1 MKSKITR
8 NTQAKNARPGASAK
22 LATALLT
29 TASVLIAGEAAAMD
43 VTRSPQA
50 GSLIY
55 TTNAGACH
63 VTLRNG
69 EYALLGEYDDVSG
82 DDHIERGIYL
92 SDVTPIAA
100 ANSNYRVRVG
110 NYQSMGQVT
119 VSLPTTYNYDQP
131 IYFGLRDIG
140 AASPG
145 DFAGGL
151 AATVELDTAA
161 MITTGGACATIGGM
175 INSGGGPN
183 TPPVAD
189 AGPDA
194 TYTLGTD
201 NFARLDGR
209 GSFDADG
216 DNFTYYWRRVSGPS
230 SQITVSGSSNPVW
243 QIAPPAFAGVQIW
256 NLTINDQN
264 GGVAQD
270 TVQITW
276 NEAADTT
283 PPRIA
288 SIERH
293 RPTNETTDADQL
305 EWLVTFDED
314 VQNVDASDFRITGI
328 SSYTRSYSV
337 VSPNEYYVSVSGG
350 DLTNIPNAVIGLEL
364 NQGTNIAD
372 IASNPIVDVTPTG
385 ANETYTVINA
395 TNTAPTVDSFAASA
409 SEVFFD
415 PAQRSATVDLTG
427 TFSDPDGDTLTS
439 SITQISG
446 PATTFLAGATFAGSI
461 EQIVRQPSSAGRA
474 VYELSVSDGRGG
486 SDTSQ
491 VAVDW
496 TVNTPPS
503 VSGPVVIAPSAPVLP
518 GANFTLDAGTVT
530 DVDGQDLDYTWTQ
543 TGGPNVSLNDP
554 NAANPSFPVPTTG
567 GTFTF
572 TVTISDGVNSITQTV
587 TVTLTVDQTPTADA
601 GADQTL
607 ANVAPGTVVTL
618 DGSASSDPEGAQ
630 LTYTWRQISGPAVA
644 LQNASSATPSFVY
657 PPSSDRTQSATGLG
671 QPEGAPADTLVFGL
685 VVSDGNLSSAE
696 DEVSVTINTNLAPT
710 ADAGA
715 DVTVNGYDNGDTVTL
730 DGSASSDPDGDTLT
744 YAWSVVSGSARI
756 NDPTLAQPTLTYT
769 GSNSDNVDEQVTVAL
784 VVNDG
789 AVDSPADE
797 KVITFQDN
805 RAPTANAGANIT
817 GINSGELVTLNGSAS
832 SDPDG
837 DALTYTWQQV
847 SGPAVTLSDANAVS
861 PTFTAPFVATE
872 STLTFRLTVNDG
884 TEDSPASLVT
894 VDVRPVGSITIISE
908 ATGGDTSFSFTSD
921 LPGLNATVTTSAGQ
935 ASLSAD
941 RVIAGQYTVTMADP
955 RDSGFA
961 LTALTCD
968 DGDSSANIGARQ
980 VSINLAA
987 GEDVVCTFASVN
999 SRGAAQDAIQQM
1011 QAQRGALLLSNGPDA
1026 GRRMDRVAGRAV
1038 QAEGVQVAG
1047 LNLVSGQTAPVSMTL
1062 NDAGGSMDVSLSA
1075 LAGVD
1080 ANMGAGS
1087 FDVWA
1092 EVNYAKFDNSGS
1104 EGDFSLFYVGADY
1117 LVTDRVLVGVLAQF
1131 DNFESENDRTSV
1143 AADGNGFMVGPY
1155 VTARLAN
1162 NLYADAR
1169 IAWGQADNS
1178 VTPLGTYTDDFD
1190 TTRMLFAGSL
1200 SGDYAVNTH
1209 LTLRPTI
1216 EYRTFNETQ
1225 EAYRDAFGVLIPES
1239 DLNLNEL
1246 SFAPKLITTHQR
1258 VTGETWSAFIEAEGI
1273 YNFGDEV
1280 VGVFDEDFRMRL
1292 EGGFSWLAENGIQ
1305 MNFNTYLDG
1314 VGSDVF
1320 DAHGFRVSISKSL
1333 N

>member
-43 VTRSPQA
+43 VTRSPQP

-69 EYALLGEYDDVSG
+69 EYALYGEYDDVSG

-92 SDVTPIAA
+92 SDVTPVAA
-100 ANSNYRVRVG
+100 DSNYRVRVG

-161 MITTGGACATIGGM
+161 MITAGGACADIGGM
-175 INSGGGPN
+175 INSGGQPN

-189 AGPDA
+189 AGADV

-201 NFARLDGR
+201 TFGQLDGR
-209 GSFDADG
+209 GSYDADG

-276 NEAADTT
+276 NAAADTT

-314 VQNVDASDFRITGI
+314 VQNVDASDFRVTGI

-372 IASNPIVDVTPTG
+372 LASNPIVDVTPTG

-415 PAQRSATVDLTG
+415 PAQRNATVDLTG

-486 SDTSQ
+486 TDTSQ

-503 VSGPVVIAPSAPVLP
+503 VSGPVVLAPSAPVLP
-518 GANFTLDAGTVT
+518 GSNYTLDAGTVT

-554 NAANPSFPVPTTG
+554 NAANPSFPVPTQG

-657 PPSSDRTQSATGLG
+657 PPSTNGAQSASGMG

-744 YAWSVVSGSARI
+744 YAWSVVSGSATI

-955 RDSGFA
+955 RDAGFA

-968 DGDSSANIGARQ
+968 DGDSTANISARQ
-980 VSINLAA
+980 VTINLAA

-1026 GRRMDRVAGRAV
+1026 GRRMDRVAGRTV

-1047 LNLVSGQTAPVSMTL
+1047 LNLVSGRTAPVSMSL

-1075 LAGVD
+1075 IAGAD
-1080 ANMGAGS
+1080 ANIGAGS

-1200 SGDYAVNTH
+1200 SGDYAVNNH

>member
-43 VTRSPQA
+43 VTRSPQP

-63 VTLRNG
+63 VTLRNN
-69 EYALLGEYDDVSG
+69 EYALYGEYDDVSG

-92 SDVTPIAA
+92 SDVTPVAA
-100 ANSNYRVRVG
+100 DSNYRVRVG

-145 DFAGGL
+145 DFAGGI

-175 INSGGGPN
+175 INSGGQPN

-189 AGPDA
+189 AGADV

-201 NFARLDGR
+201 TFGQLDGR
-209 GSFDADG
+209 GSYDADG

-230 SQITVSGSSNPVW
+230 SQITVSGSRNPVW

-276 NEAADTT
+276 NAAADTT
-283 PPRIA
+283 PPRLA
-288 SIERH
+288 SIER
-293 RPTNETTDADQL
+293 RNPTNETTDADQL
-305 EWLVTFDED
+305 EWRVTFDED
-314 VQNVDASDFRITGI
+314 VQNLSASDFRVTGTTVT
-328 SSYTRSYSV
+328 TRSFSV
-337 VSPNEYYVSVSGG
+337 ISPTEYWIRASGG
-350 DLTNIPNAVIGLEL
+350 DLTDVANAVVGLEL
-364 NQGTNIAD
+364 DPSTDIAD
-372 IASNPIVDVTPTG
+372 LANNQITDLTPTG

-486 SDTSQ
+486 TDTSQ

-503 VSGPVVIAPSAPVLP
+503 VPGPVVLAPSAPVLP
-518 GANFTLDAGTVT
+518 GSNYTLDAGTVT

-543 TGGPNVSLNDP
+543 TGGPIVSLNDP

-572 TVTISDGVNSITQTV
+572 TVTISDGVNTITQTV
-587 TVTLTVDQTPTADA
+587 TVTLTVDQTPVADA

-657 PPSSDRTQSATGLG
+657 PSSSNSTQSASGLG

-744 YAWSVVSGSARI
+744 YAWSVVSGSATI

-769 GSNSDNVDEQVTVAL
+769 GSNSDNVDEQVTVEL

-955 RDSGFA
+955 RD
-961 LTALTCD
+961 
-968 DGDSSANIGARQ
+968 
-980 VSINLAA
+980 
-987 GEDVVCTFASVN
+987 
-999 SRGAAQDAIQQM
+999 
-1011 QAQRGALLLSNGPDA
+1011 
-1026 GRRMDRVAGRAV
+1026 
-1038 QAEGVQVAG
+1038 
-1047 LNLVSGQTAPVSMTL
+1047 
-1062 NDAGGSMDVSLSA
+1062 
-1075 LAGVD
+1075 
-1080 ANMGAGS
+1080 AGS
-1087 FDVWA
+1087 R
-1092 EVNYAKFDNSGS
+1092 SRR
-1104 EGDFSLFYVGADY
+1104 L
-1117 LVTDRVLVGVLAQF
+1117 LVMMATPPRISVRV
-1131 DNFESENDRTSV
+1131 R
-1143 AADGNGFMVGPY
+1143 
-1155 VTARLAN
+1155 
-1162 NLYADAR
+1162 
-1169 IAWGQADNS
+1169 
-1178 VTPLGTYTDDFD
+1178 
-1190 TTRMLFAGSL
+1190 
-1200 SGDYAVNTH
+1200 
-1209 LTLRPTI
+1209 
-1216 EYRTFNETQ
+1216 
-1225 EAYRDAFGVLIPES
+1225 
-1239 DLNLNEL
+1239 
-1246 SFAPKLITTHQR
+1246 
-1258 VTGETWSAFIEAEGI
+1258 
-1273 YNFGDEV
+1273 
-1280 VGVFDEDFRMRL
+1280 
-1292 EGGFSWLAENGIQ
+1292 
-1305 MNFNTYLDG
+1305 
-1314 VGSDVF
+1314 
-1320 DAHGFRVSISKSL
+1320 
-1333 N
+1333 